1 MKSWH
6 PERDNAKK
14 WNVMKGLKIMKIIK
28 KITSEHSINVCLVLF
43 TSLHVLTL
51 SSVNTFAFQS
61 LTKITTNKN
70 SKQTCQKTCPVKCD
84 LLSKNKLYIS
94 SQLYSGLLVINQQ
107 VKQRS
112 VSCSSCQPPSM
123 SFAAHLQV
131 FDDIFVPVLNWNHLL
146 CHLSDLCFKLS
157 PSFHFFFITYLCKLD
172 SNSEEIDVQM
182 TGLVFENSTLNP
194 AVLKP
199 TKCKPAQPIRNEKF
213 YRLSNQNQVILLGA
227 ITKIKEKCPVS
238 ANQYSVS
245 DFVINV
251 FLLWINVTKFN
262 SLSPMLTYLYKGH
275 WVFRIFT
282 VVCWSPLLKLIN

>member
-1 MKSWH
+1 MK
-6 PERDNAKK
+6 
-14 WNVMKGLKIMKIIK
+14 IIIK
-28 KITSEHSINVCLVLF
+28 KITSEHSINVCLILL
-43 TSLHVLTL
+43 TSLHVLKL

-157 PSFHFFFITYLCKLD
+157 PSFHFFFITSLCKLK
-172 SNSEEIDVQM
+172 SNSEEIDVQT
-182 TGLVFENSTLNP
+182 TGSRERG
-194 AVLKP
+194 LK
-199 TKCKPAQPIRNEKF
+199 
-213 YRLSNQNQVILLGA
+213 ILL
-227 ITKIKEKCPVS
+227 KILPSWSQLS
-238 ANQYSVS
+238 ASM
-245 DFVINV
+245 
-251 FLLWINVTKFN
+251 
-262 SLSPMLTYLYKGH
+262 LSQSEMSN
-275 WVFRIFT
+275 FT
-282 VVCWSPLLKLIN
+282 VCPINIK